1 MYVRAYIKR
10 GVREKRSHGSLVI
23 SAVHLLLNIS
33 DRRTAARAASS
44 LNIFSR
50 IRRPDRDRAAIVA
63 PIVSSK
69 RRCNKDNYIRARST
83 GWRQYRC
90 SITRPRVTQFQS
102 IPCFSFFIH
111 PSSSRLFLSL
121 SLSLVSPSGVIVA
134 KTREERKRD
143 ESSNDSRRSTNWFRI
158 PRLKPCFSF

>member
-102 IPCFSFFIH
+102 IPCLSFFIH

-121 SLSLVSPSGVIVA
+121 SFSRLAFWSYRGENA
-134 KTREERKRD
+134 RRGEKERWIIER
-143 ESSNDSRRSTNWFRI
+143 
-158 PRLKPCFSF
+158 

>member
-1 MYVRAYIKR
+1 MEHYTL
-10 GVREKRSHGSLVI
+10 GREEFSYFFEYLYARILNEEFERNGSLVI
-23 SAVHLLLNIS
+23 SALHLLLNIS

-83 GWRQYRC
+83 GWRQYRW

-102 IPCFSFFIH
+102 IPCLSFFIY
-111 PSSSRLFLSL
+111 PSSSRLVSL
-121 SLSLVSPSGVIVA
+121 SLSLISPSGVIVA
-134 KTREERKRD
+134 KTPGEKRKRD
-143 ESSNDSRRSTNWFRI
+143 E
-158 PRLKPCFSF
+158 